1 MLSMQPMTT
10 TSESL
15 LQRIGKAT
23 DDTTAWNRFVEIYTP
38 LIFFWGRK
46 AGLQSH
52 DSADLVQEVLAIV
65 LQKIAT
71 FQYDRNKSF
80 RGWLRTVTLNK
91 YRELRRK
98 RKLDFVDSSQSVLA
112 QLTDDKALESTWD
125 LDYRR
130 ELVGRAIELSRK
142 DFSESTWA
150 ALREFISSGRPA
162 AAPNELV
169 SLELKI
175 RRLTAKGEP
184 NGDPNELVSL
194 GNATFG

>member
-1 MLSMQPMTT
+1 MTT

-15 LQRIGKAT
+15 LQRISKAA
-23 DDTTAWNRFVEIYTP
+23 DDTSAWNRFVEIYTP

-46 AGLQSH
+46 ASLQSH
-52 DSADLVQEVLAIV
+52 DAADLVQEVLAIV

-112 QLTDDKALESTWD
+112 QLPDDKALESTWD

-142 DFSESTWA
+142 DFSESTWD
-150 ALREFISSGRPA
+150 ALKEFISSGRPA
-162 AAPNELV
+162 AEIAEQFGVSVWTIYAAKARLIQRLRRDLSGLV
-169 SLELKI
+169 E
-175 RRLTAKGEP
+175 
-184 NGDPNELVSL
+184 
-194 GNATFG
+194 

>member
-1 MLSMQPMTT
+1 MTT

-23 DDTTAWNRFVEIYTP
+23 NDMTAWNRFVEIYAP

-52 DSADLVQEVLAIV
+52 DSAYLVHEVLAIV

-71 FQYDRNKSF
+71 FQYDRKKSF

-91 YRELRRK
+91 YRELRRR
-98 RKLDFVDSSQSVLA
+98 RKLDFVDASQSALA
-112 QLTDDKALESTWD
+112 QLPDDKALESTWD

-130 ELVGRAIELSRK
+130 ELVGRAIEFSRK

-150 ALREFISSGRPA
+150 ALKEFISTGRPA
-162 AAPNELV
+162 AEIAEQFGLSVWTIYAAKARLIQQLRRDLSGLV
-169 SLELKI
+169 E
-175 RRLTAKGEP
+175 
-184 NGDPNELVSL
+184 
-194 GNATFG
+194 